1 MAVVDW
7 LSPALSFAGAG
18 LGALLVYRTSVT
30 QDKSRRLLA
39 AIDMLASAEPRKR
52 ALGRA
57 RVVELATRGGVD
69 RAVRLEALVVL
80 REDVR
85 AVCPEP
91 VLLRL
96 AQGAGS
102 RTLVVE
108 AVDGGESEVQGDRV
122 LVASALV
129 AAASAYVEVAGGVDA
144 APDRVVALIAQ
155 AMPSGDASGVA
166 AHGGPDP
173 VPATTETLPVD
184 EPMIVVKLSPD
195 VVDLP
200 ADELR
205 ERARKAWR
213 LSLERVQAEAPTTLV
228 AVVRGRV
235 LAAWRIHDVVPSAE
249 PSRVEFV
256 LGAQVHDLEGRAFED
271 PGQNPVRYW
280 P

>member
-18 LGALLVYRTSVT
+18 LGALIVYRTSVT

-69 RAVRLEALVVL
+69 RALQMEALAVL

-96 AQGAGS
+96 AHEGTSG
-102 RTLVVE
+102 TLRVE
-108 AVDGGESEVQGDRV
+108 AVEGSESLVQGDRV
-122 LVASALV
+122 LIATSLV

-155 AMPSGDASGVA
+155 A
-166 AHGGPDP
+166 
-173 VPATTETLPVD
+173 VPAGVSAGEHQGTAPGAGTGTVQTLPVD
-184 EPMIVVKLSPD
+184 TPMIVVKLNPD
-195 VVDLP
+195 VLDLS

-213 LSLERVQAEAPTTLV
+213 LSLDRVRTEAPTALV

-235 LAAWRIHDVVPSAE
+235 LAAWRVDGVIASAE
-249 PSRVEFV
+249 PNRVEFI
-256 LGAQVHDLEGRAFED
+256 LGERLHDLEGRTFD
-271 PGQNPVRYW
+271 DTGQNPVRYW